1 MISDHIEFAWNDS
14 MLSYLII
21 LLNEKAKFIHS
32 KVKLIP
38 IQNLH
43 QNLVKIHR
51 AFCNIEYQTMKM
63 LIDKNCLDLQR
74 FILYLVMVQNYNEN
88 IDFYIIY
95 TTQGCYLTYNTISFM
110 LSILE

>member
-1 MISDHIEFAWNDS
+1 

-21 LLNEKAKFIHS
+21 LLNEKAKFIHL

-38 IQNLH
+38 IQDLH
-43 QNLVKIHR
+43 QYLVKIHR
-51 AFCNIEYQTMKM
+51 AYCNIEYQTMKM
-63 LIDKNCLDLQR
+63 LIYKHCLDLQR
-74 FILYLVMVQNYNEN
+74 FVLYLVMVQSYNEN

-95 TTQGCYLTYNTISFM
+95 TIQGCHLIYNTLSFM